1 MKKKVFSIICLILIV
16 ASIATI
22 TVFATKALRPSWVQS
37 KMGKGFSEDDAYKI
51 MAIVNLSDEDQSK
64 DVEKKFKEL
73 GDWNEVAKFYNVDL
87 KSFNDFVAMQH
98 QVAADLQMPE
108 KVYKEMQKD
117 GMTDEECYRL
127 AMHIRN
133 AGLDIETTWNAME
146 KGKTLDEVIKEN
158 ADLKTA
164 QMQAATDFAFGK
176 IDEKEY
182 IKTMHKLD
190 NKMTEKEI
198 YELAEKERVSW
209 TESRKAATGIT
220 EEEIALA
227 QSAGITNVL
236 QMCELKDA
244 EKLSNLNYEEML
256 SEVKTG
262 KDMKT
267 VIKENRSET
276 KIKALQEKHK
286 SENK

>member
-1 MKKKVFSIICLILIV
+1 MKKKLFAFMSVILVV

-73 GDWNEVAKFYNVDL
+73 GDWNEVAKFYNVEL
-87 KSFNDFVAMQH
+87 KAFNDFVAMQH
-98 QVAADLQMPE
+98 QIAADLQIPE

-127 AMHIRN
+127 VMHIRN

-146 KGKTLDEVIKEN
+146 KGKTLDEIIKEN
-158 ADLKTA
+158 AELKTA
-164 QMQAATDFAFGK
+164 QMQAATDFVFGK

-182 IKTMHKLD
+182 IKTMHKID

-198 YELAEKERVSW
+198 YEIAEKERVSW
-209 TESRKAATGIT
+209 TKSRRAATGIT
-220 EEEIALA
+220 EDEIRKAKD
-227 QSAGITNVL
+227 AGITNVL

-244 EKLSNLNYEEML
+244 EKLSNLDYEDML
-256 SEVKTG
+256 SEIKDG
-262 KDMKT
+262 KDMKA
-267 VIKENRSET
+267 VIKENRSEA

-286 SENK
+286 SESK

>member
-1 MKKKVFSIICLILIV
+1 MKRKLISIICLILIV

-22 TVFATKALRPSWVQS
+22 TVFATKALMPAWVQH

-73 GDWNEVAKFYNVDL
+73 GDWNEVATFYNVEL
-87 KSFNDFVAMQH
+87 KAFNDFVAMQH

-158 ADLKTA
+158 NDLKTA
-164 QMQAATDFAFGK
+164 QMQAATDFAFGR

-190 NKMTEKEI
+190 NKMTKEEI
-198 YELAEKERVSW
+198 DALAEEERANW
-209 TESRKAATGIT
+209 IKLRRAATGIT
-220 EEEIALA
+220 EEEIAQA
-227 QSAGITNVL
+227 KEAGITNVL

-244 EKLSNLNYEEML
+244 EKLSDLSYEEML

-286 SENK
+286 SESK

>member
-1 MKKKVFSIICLILIV
+1 
-16 ASIATI
+16 
-22 TVFATKALRPSWVQS
+22 
-37 KMGKGFSEDDAYKI
+37 MGKGFSEDDAYKI

-64 DVEKKFKEL
+64 EVEKKFKEL

-164 QMQAATDFAFGK
+164 QMQAATDFVFGK

-182 IKTMHKLD
+182 IKTMHKLN
-190 NKMTEKEI
+190 NKMTEEEI
-198 YELAEKERVSW
+198 YAFAEKERVSW
-209 TESRKAATGIT
+209 TKSRRAATGIT
-220 EEEIALA
+220 EEEIAQA
-227 QSAGITNVL
+227 KEAGITNVL

-244 EKLSNLNYEEML
+244 EKLSNLDYEDML
-256 SEVKTG
+256 SEIKGG
-262 KDMKT
+262 KDMKA
-267 VIKENRSET
+267 VIKENRSEA

-286 SENK
+286 SESK